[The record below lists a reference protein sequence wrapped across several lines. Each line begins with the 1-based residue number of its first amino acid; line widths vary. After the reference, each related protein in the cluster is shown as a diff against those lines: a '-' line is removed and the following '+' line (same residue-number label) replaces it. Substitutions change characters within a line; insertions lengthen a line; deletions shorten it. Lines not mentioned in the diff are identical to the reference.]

1 MSVHDAAYR
10 QIFSHACVLQ
20 SLLDAVLPADLSC
33 LLDRDGGQLLP
44 TSYFSRG
51 GRSRQADLV
60 WRLQR
65 RDCREQYV
73 FLSLEHQ
80 STVDPLMAL
89 RMATYSSLLLE
100 NLARRQGLKAGRL
113 PLVLPVAVYS
123 GTRRWT
129 APVCLDALFESAP
142 TLLKRYQPRQEYL
155 LIEQKKQ
162 LMNGSLPANSLLGLI
177 FRLHHHESLDEL
189 RELVQ
194 TLNYNL
200 AGDATQGL
208 RRTLLE
214 WVMHGLLPER
224 LPGVLLPS
232 LKLFSEIPTML
243 EDRPPIWTEQWMAQ
257 GHERGQQSLLR
268 HLVEHRFGPLAPHFQ
283 EMLGQGSEADV
294 QAWSLNLLT
303 ADSLQQ
309 VFTPDF

>member
-10 QIFSHACVLQ
+10 QIFSHTWVLQ
-20 SLLDAVLPADLSC
+20 SLLDAVLPAELSC
-33 LLDRDGGQLLP
+33 LLDRSGGQLVP

-60 WRLQR
+60 WRVPR
-65 RDCREQYV
+65 RDDQEQYV
-73 FLSLEHQ
+73 LLSLEHQ

-89 RMATYSSLLLE
+89 RMATYCSLLLE
-100 NLARRQGLKAGRL
+100 NMARREGLQAGGL

-129 APVCLDALFESAP
+129 APVCLDALFVSAP
-142 TLLKRYQPRQEYL
+142 ELWKRYQPRQEYL

-162 LMNGSLPANSLLGLI
+162 LMNGSLPADSLLGLI
-177 FRLHHHESLDEL
+177 FRLHHHQSLDEL
-189 RELVQ
+189 RELIQ
-194 TLNYNL
+194 TLNYCL
-200 AGDATQGL
+200 AGDAAQGL

-224 LPGVLLPS
+224 LPGVPLPS
-232 LKLFSEIPTML
+232 LKHFSEIPTML
-243 EDRPPIWTEQWMAQ
+243 EDRPPNWTEQWMAQ
-257 GHERGQQSLLR
+257 GQQSLLR
-268 HLVEHRFGPLAPHFQ
+268 HQMEHRFGPLAPHFQ
-283 EMLGQGSEADV
+283 EMLDQSSEADV

-309 VFTPDF
+309 VFTPDLTDY